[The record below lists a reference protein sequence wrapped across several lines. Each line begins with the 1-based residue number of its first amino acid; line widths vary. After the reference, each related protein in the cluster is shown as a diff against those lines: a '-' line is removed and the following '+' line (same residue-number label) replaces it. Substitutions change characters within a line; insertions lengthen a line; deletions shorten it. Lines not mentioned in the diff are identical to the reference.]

1 MAVPL
6 SSATNEHYTPPEIV
20 AAAREVLGEI
30 DLDPATCA
38 VANRVVRA
46 RLFCSEQQ
54 SGLDQSWTSFDDK
67 PARVFLNPPGGKLNP
82 HTLEPLPRDE
92 HGKQNGPGVSSAA
105 VWWAKLIYEW
115 RAGHVEQ
122 AIFVCFSLAVFKTAQ
137 GRVGPLDDCPAPYS
151 FPFVVC
157 SDRLKYWNERT
168 PIGTGAP
175 QQDSAIVYLPPGE
188 RRIDPAPTDAYV
200 LASRSFRDA
209 FASFGAVRL

>member
-20 AAAREVLGEI
+20 EAARAVLGQI

-54 SGLDQSWTSFDDK
+54 SGLDQDWTGLDG
-67 PARVFLNPPGGKLNP
+67 PARVFLNPPGGKLDP
-82 HTLEPLPRDE
+82 KTLEPLLRDE

-105 VWWAKLIYEW
+105 VWWAKLIYEY
-115 RAGHVEQ
+115 RAGNVEQ

-137 GRVGPLDDCPAPYS
+137 GKVGPLDDCPAPYG

-157 SDRLKYWNERT
+157 ADRLKYWNERT

-175 QQDSAIVYLPPGE
+175 QQDSAIVYLPPEQRMPYDEKREAGLE
-188 RRIDPAPTDAYV
+188 R
-200 LASRSFRDA
+200 FRAA
-209 FASFGAVRL
+209 FAPFGCVRL